1 MAAETVDL
9 LNNTS
14 SIEQERAKATE
25 ALEIS
30 DDHDLLKPLI
40 PEDWRLPAPGSIV
53 DRIRH
58 LRNAITY
65 GEKYSTGDRKKEK
78 EELAE
83 LLKQEEKS
91 KKDIMR
97 DFHCIILH

>member
-40 PEDWRLPAPGSIV
+40 PEDLNIA
-53 DRIRH
+53 
-58 LRNAITY
+58 
-65 GEKYSTGDRKKEK
+65 STG
-78 EELAE
+78 
-83 LLKQEEKS
+83 
-91 KKDIMR
+91 
-97 DFHCIILH
+97 